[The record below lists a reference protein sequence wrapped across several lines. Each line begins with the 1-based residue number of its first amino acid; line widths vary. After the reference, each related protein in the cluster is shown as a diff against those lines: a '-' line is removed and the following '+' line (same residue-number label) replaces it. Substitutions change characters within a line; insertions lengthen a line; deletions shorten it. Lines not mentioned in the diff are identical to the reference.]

1 MTKILLMNIPG
12 GPSATDYAPVAISR
26 VMEGIDQSLNCDVS
40 FFDLDYYRP
49 SFDEIKSRIQAFSP
63 RIIGFSA
70 MLTPAYTYLKRLSNF
85 IGDNFPDIVQV
96 LGGQMSVISN
106 IILLKTKI
114 GFCCFGESE
123 PAFSDLIRRLQ
134 QNDFEIGNKD
144 DYMDIKGLVFLR
156 NNIPYFTGYAN
167 EDIEKGLRQFNYNLI
182 SKFTNLDQYIQ
193 QIDGGQHYRDRF
205 NAGILKKF
213 LSLLYPENRGKKLGI
228 VFASK
233 GCVNRCSFCHRY
245 YKGYKVI
252 ATDDV
257 VNYIDKLKEDCDVGM
272 IMFAEE
278 NFGMKGSHT
287 QKLIEYLKGS
297 NLNWSAGAVRVK
309 NIDEQIIKTWSESGC
324 VHINFGIESLSQ
336 KMLDVMDKKTTV
348 KENINAIKLCYKYN
362 IFTIIGLVIGMPGE
376 TEQTIQE
383 TIDNLSDVIPDDI
396 NMPYEIC
403 VNYVQAIP
411 GTQIYEYTRRIGLIG
426 PSLED
431 EEKYIESIYNANASD
446 IDQYLNFTEY
456 EKEEIAY
463 WKFYI
468 YLELIAKH
476 IKKHG
481 YINIL
486 KNKKSRRQRV
496 GLIYSLLPWRIRKSL
511 LKHIVILR
519 FFGFN
524 RLIRVLL
531 KKLFARKI
539 KKNGNTDI
547 SLKKLIRETPAPLRE
562 DEVNTIIF
570 RRGYS

>member
-1 MTKILLMNIPG
+1 MNIPS
-12 GPSATDYAPVAISR
+12 GPTATDYAPVAISR

-49 SFDEIKSRIQAFSP
+49 SFDEIKSRIQIFSP
-63 RIIGFSA
+63 QIIGFSA

-114 GFCCFGESE
+114 GFCCIGESE
-123 PAFSDLIRRLQ
+123 PTFSNLIKRLQ
-134 QNDFEIGNKD
+134 ESDFKIRNIE
-144 DYMDIKGLVFLR
+144 DYMDIKGLVYLR
-156 NNIPYFTGYAN
+156 NNTPYFTGYAN

-182 SKFTNLDQYIQ
+182 SKFTNVDHYIQ

-205 NAGILKKF
+205 NDGILRKF
-213 LSLLYPENRGKKLGI
+213 LNLLYPENRGKKLGI
-228 VFASK
+228 SFASK
-233 GCVNRCSFCHRY
+233 GCVNKCTFCHRY
-245 YKGYKVI
+245 YKGYKTI
-252 ATDDV
+252 TTDNI
-257 VNYIDKLKEDCDVGM
+257 VNYIDNFKKDCDVGM

-278 NFGMKGSHT
+278 NFGMKGDHT
-287 QKLIEYLKGS
+287 QRLIGYLKGS
-297 NLNWSAGAVRVK
+297 GLNWSAGAVRVK
-309 NIDEQIIKTWSESGC
+309 NIDEQIIKAWSESGC

-336 KMLDVMDKKTTV
+336 KMLDIMDKKTTV
-348 KENINAIKLCYKYN
+348 KENIDAIKLCYKYN

-383 TIDNLSDVIPDDI
+383 TVDNLSDVIPDDI

-411 GTQIYEYTRRIGLIG
+411 GTLVYEYVRRIGLIG

-431 EEKYIESIYNANASD
+431 EEKYIESIYSSNATD

-486 KNKKSRRQRV
+486 KNKKSRRQKA
-496 GLIYSLLPWRIRKSL
+496 GLIYSLLPRRARKFL
-511 LKHIVILR
+511 LKHAVIVK

-524 RLIRVLL
+524 RLIKVLL
-531 KKLFARKI
+531 KKIFSKRI
-539 KKNGNTDI
+539 KKIGNTNI
-547 SLKKLIRETPAPLRE
+547 SLKKFISETPAPLRE